1 MPEKPAETHSLI
13 FQWTHAGLR
22 ERGLLF
28 WMLIV
33 LLGAAAFFYAF
44 QVAYPQSQRFTPVPQ
59 QVLMLTPA
67 DPGARVL
74 LQKVQD
80 GDFLIV
86 PPSSS
91 AAVAVELEDH
101 APVFHPSFEG
111 HKMELQD
118 LPHKSVSVPPA
129 RLLQMDAPVL
139 PPLDLSELKAEPMPG
154 AKTLLIPPPLI
165 MKLSGDLAKWEM
177 TAAPNLAGV
186 VLANPGNCRF
196 KLGVNADGR
205 VEFAL
210 PLQGKESPEVLQT
223 LTQRLREIRF
233 EPGGAGTQSK
243 TGAPTWGQASF
254 ELSKGG
260 AP

>member
-1 MPEKPAETHSLI
+1 MPEKPAEPHSLT

-33 LLGAAAFFYAF
+33 LLGAAAFFYVF

-67 DPGARVL
+67 DPGSLAL

-86 PPSSS
+86 PPSS
-91 AAVAVELEDH
+91 AAAIAVELEDH

-118 LPHKSVSVPPA
+118 LRQRGVSVPPA

-139 PPLDLSELKAEPMPG
+139 PPLDLSELKPVPVPG
-154 AKTLLIPPPLI
+154 VRVLVAPPPLV
-165 MKLSGDLAKWEM
+165 MKLSGDLAGWKV
-177 TAAPNLAGV
+177 TVPPNLTGLE
-186 VLANPGNCRF
+186 LADPGNCRF
-196 KLGVNADGR
+196 KLGVNAEGR

-210 PLQGKESPEVLQT
+210 PLQGKESPELLQT
-223 LTQRLREIRF
+223 LTQRLREVRF
-233 EPGGAGTQSK
+233 QPGRAGSPPQP
-243 TGAPTWGQASF
+243 GVPTWGQVSF
-254 ELSKGG
+254 ERSKGG